1 MIRIKNLRWW
11 VAGLLAL
18 GTTLSYLDRQ
28 TLSVAITD
36 IQKHI
41 PVSDQ
46 QYALLQ
52 MLFLFSY
59 TLMYAGGGKIAD
71 ALGTRLGYT
80 AMIVWWSAATV
91 LHGLVGGVFGFGV
104 ARSLLGLGEGGG
116 YPCASKAISEW
127 FPPEDRSLAFGI
139 NNLGSCMGAVIA
151 PPMIAFLVI
160 SLNWRAAFVIT
171 GAIGIILAL
180 TWWMFYDLP
189 EKQRSI
195 TPEEL
200 AHIQAALGGGART
213 AAAPAVQS
221 IAWAS
226 LFRYREV
233 WVLMAAKFF
242 SDAAWYFFVFWLPKY
257 LGDVRHLNIGQ
268 IGYYAW
274 IPFAVASGGAFSG
287 GWLSGKLIKQH
298 FSINFSRKVAM
309 GFSAAILPVSL
320 LITESPLRM
329 TIVFFS
335 MALFGHQFWST
346 NLQTLAADIFPSSV
360 VGSVSGLMGAMGSL
374 GGVLLGFIVGVVLTH
389 SHSYSWLFVVAGL
402 LHPLSF
408 LLVLL
413 FIPRVERVA
422 SRYPVG
428 EESSGL
434 R

>member
-1 MIRIKNLRWW
+1 MIRIKSLRWW
-11 VAGLLAL
+11 IAGLLAL
-18 GTTLSYLDRQ
+18 ATTLSYLDRQ

-46 QYALLQ
+46 QYATLQ

-80 AMIVWWSAATV
+80 AMILWWSAATV
-91 LHGLVGGVFGFGV
+91 LHGLVSSVFGFGV

-127 FPPEDRSLAFGI
+127 FPAEERSMAFGM

-160 SLNWRAAFVIT
+160 NLNWRAAFVIA
-171 GAIGIILAL
+171 GVIGIAWAM
-180 TWWMFYDLP
+180 TWWMFYELP
-189 EKQRSI
+189 EKQRMI
-195 TPEEL
+195 TDGEL
-200 AHIQAALGGGART
+200 ARIQASLGTGSH
-213 AAAPAVQS
+213 AATVVEGPR

-233 WVLMAAKFF
+233 WVLMGAKFF

-274 IPFAVASGGAFSG
+274 IPFAVASGGAFAG
-287 GWLSGKLIKQH
+287 GWLSSGLIKRR
-298 FSINFSRKVAM
+298 FTINFSRKVAM
-309 GFSAAILPVSL
+309 GISAALLPASL
-320 LITESPLRM
+320 LITESPLRW
-329 TIVFFS
+329 TIVLFS
-335 MALFGHQFWST
+335 LALFGHQFFST

-374 GGVLLGFIVGVVLTH
+374 GGVLLGFIVGLVLTNL
-389 SHSYSWLFVVAGL
+389 HSYSWLFVVAGL

-408 LLVLL
+408 VLVML
-413 FIPRVERVA
+413 FIPRIERVA
-422 SRYPVG
+422 PRI
-428 EESSGL
+428 
-434 R
+434 